1 MPSKKIQSR
10 RPLLQRRKS
19 LTTTLQA
26 MIDGLI
32 VLLTVYF
39 SFYNFQGFITT
50 LDVIFMAILL
60 AISGIAYDQ
69 LGIYRQSGR

>member
-1 MPSKKIQSR
+1 MSVRKIQSQ

-19 LTTTLQA
+19 LTTTIQA

-39 SFYNFQGFITT
+39 SFYYFQGFISI
-50 LDVIFMAILL
+50 LDAIFLVILL
-60 AISGIAYDQ
+60 TIMGIK
-69 LGIYRQSGR
+69 I